1 MFFSQPAHLAKAE
14 ELKQSPPK
22 GQPYSVAIPGTEQPG
37 RTRVYR
43 AWNAQKELLTTL
55 DPQVCG
61 EGECDKQE
69 DTQWK
74 GEANTRLYG

>member
-37 RTRVYR
+37 RTRIYR

-55 DPQVCG
+55 DPQVC
-61 EGECDKQE
+61 EKANATNKKRECVWAGKS
-69 DTQWK
+69 
-74 GEANTRLYG
+74 